1 MWRPI
6 SRKNPEARADQL
18 RSVDEVARSRPD
30 YPHSSRAAICSE
42 WQRSGQSRRQAEMA
56 QHKHLNAASS
66 PVPTECPTDS
76 IVAYGARELEKLCLI
91 ESAMV
96 AGTTSHVE
104 AQAQL

>member
-1 MWRPI
+1 
-6 SRKNPEARADQL
+6 
-18 RSVDEVARSRPD
+18 
-30 YPHSSRAAICSE
+30 
-42 WQRSGQSRRQAEMA
+42 MA